1 MESVR
6 EIRAEHDRL
15 LDLAVVKPTPANV
28 LAYHQFKTKMLA
40 QSETFSAVSQSVIW
54 ANPEIDYNATNP
66 VANFAQTSQRIRQGI
81 SERKTTTTHPDGTV
95 REEYAYLALHI
106 PEKV

>member
-15 LDLAVVKPTPANV
+15 LDLAVVKPTPVNV

-40 QSETFSAVSQSVIW
+40 QSETFSAVSQSVSVGRVLR
-54 ANPEIDYNATNP
+54 DDK
-66 VANFAQTSQRIRQGI
+66 G
-81 SERKTTTTHPDGTV
+81 
-95 REEYAYLALHI
+95 ALH
-106 PEKV
+106 